1 MAQYLDM
8 SLTTKNAALIL
19 IDLQKGWDNHQHWGG
34 NRNNPEAENVAHELL
49 LKWRKKKLPIF
60 HVIHG
65 SSDPKSELH
74 PNKSGFEMLD
84 QFKPI
89 DDEPLLVKNVN
100 SAFIGTDLQ
109 ERLENKDINT
119 LVIAGLTTNHCVS
132 TTTRMAGN
140 FGFEVYLI
148 ADATATFDRKGLNG
162 EVFPA
167 ELIHQTALASLNGE
181 FATVLDKGTLFEIL

>member
-1 MAQYLDM
+1 MNLHQ
-8 SLTTKNAALIL
+8 KNPALIL
-19 IDLQKGWDNHQHWGG
+19 IDLQKGWEHLDHWGG
-34 NRNNPEAENVAHELL
+34 NRNNPDAERVALELL
-49 LKWRKKKLPIF
+49 EEWRKRKLPIF

-65 SSDPKSELH
+65 SKDPNSELH
-74 PNKSGFEMLD
+74 PNKPGFEMLD
-84 QFKPI
+84 ELKPL
-89 DDEPLLVKNVN
+89 DGEPLLVKNVN

-109 ERLENKDINT
+109 EQLENRGIDT

-148 ADATATFDRKGLNG
+148 SDATATFDRKGLNG

-167 ELIHQTALASLNGE
+167 EIIHQTALASLNEE
-181 FATVLDKGTLFEIL
+181 FATVLDSASLFKIL

>member
-1 MAQYLDM
+1 M
-8 SLTTKNAALIL
+8 SLINKNTALIL
-19 IDLQKGWDNHQHWGG
+19 IDLQKGWVHTEHWGG
-34 NRNNPEAENVAHELL
+34 NRNNPDAEKVALELL
-49 LKWRKKKLPIF
+49 QTWRTKNLPVF

-65 SSDPKSELH
+65 STDPNSELH
-74 PNKSGFEMLD
+74 ESKAGFQLLD
-84 QFKPI
+84 DFQPLEN
-89 DDEPLLVKNVN
+89 EPLLVKHVN

-109 ERLENKDINT
+109 ERLEKQNITT

-162 EVFPA
+162 EVFAA
-167 ELIHQTALASLNGE
+167 ELIHQTALASLNEE
-181 FATVLDKGTLFEIL
+181 FATVIDKNDLIEIL